1 MQKRVLKLS
10 SILFLIGVVT
20 IIYSVLFK
28 FGIVI
33 PCVFYELTGLSCPG
47 CGVTR
52 MMFSLLKLDFYQAF
66 RYNNLIFLF
75 IPFILVYVIDFI
87 IKKLNN
93 KSDYLYQK
101 TSDKVWIILL
111 VITLLFGVFRNIPI
125 FDYLIPTMV

>member
-1 MQKRVLKLS
+1 MKKRVLKLS

-33 PCVFYELTGLSCPG
+33 PCVFYELTGLYCPG

-52 MMFSLLKLDFYQAF
+52 MIFSLLKLDFYQAF
-66 RYNNLIFLF
+66 RYNILVFLF
-75 IPFILVYVIDFI
+75 IPFILVCVIDFI

-101 TSDKVWIILL
+101 IDDKVWIILL
-111 VITLLFGVFRNIPI
+111 IIT
-125 FDYLIPTMV
+125 

>member
-1 MQKRVLKLS
+1 MKNNKLH
-10 SILFLIGVVT
+10 ILIILLILT
-20 IIYSVLFK
+20 IILILYSVLFH

-33 PCVFYELTGLSCPG
+33 PCVFHELTGLYCPG

-52 MMFSLLKLDFYQAF
+52 MIFSLLKLDFYQAF

-75 IPFILVYVIDFI
+75 IPFILVCVIDFI

-111 VITLLFGVFRNIPI
+111 VITLLFGVLRNIPI

>member
-1 MQKRVLKLS
+1 MKKRVLKLS

-33 PCVFYELTGLSCPG
+33 PCVFYELTGLYCPG

-52 MMFSLLKLDFYQAF
+52 MIFSLLKLDFYQAF
-66 RYNNLIFLF
+66 RYNILVFLF
-75 IPFILVYVIDFI
+75 IPFILVCVIDFI

-101 TSDKVWIILL
+101 IDDKVWIILL
-111 VITLLFGVFRNIPI
+111 IITLLFGVVRNIPI